1 MAATKKPAAAAEGE
15 VPEKKKSKLKLII
28 IVVVVLVAAGGYF
41 MMGKSKAAAAG
52 PVKPD
57 PGAVI
62 RLDSVHINLAGGHY
76 LSVGLAILTTKAA
89 AADPPDGAQ
98 LLDSAISLFSN
109 RTMAELS
116 APAVRD
122 KSKTELTADAIKE
135 YPNDVIGVYFTEF
148 VMQ

>member
-1 MAATKKPAAAAEGE
+1 
-15 VPEKKKSKLKLII
+15 
-28 IVVVVLVAAGGYF
+28 
-41 MMGKSKAAAAG
+41 
-52 PVKPD
+52 
-57 PGAVI
+57 
-62 RLDSVHINLAGGHY
+62 
-76 LSVGLAILTTKAA
+76 VGLAILTTKAA

-98 LLDSAISLFSN
+98 LLDSAINLFSN

-116 APAVRD
+116 AEAVRD